1 MWNMRNYFSVQQLRN
16 NSAMNKDSWNNEFE
30 VPVKHTKIKLA
41 IAKGYANRSIE
52 NNHVKA
58 LMYIKVQ
65 ENLCMQCRVCHRASS
80 DQAINARALLS
91 FPFHFSF
98 FPVTR
103 AGLHYHMLMVT
114 GHYPKS
120 IFYKFLFGSKFG
132 NVIKPHRNIEM

>member
-65 ENLCMQCRVCHRASS
+65 ENLCM
-80 DQAINARALLS
+80 
-91 FPFHFSF
+91 
-98 FPVTR
+98 
-103 AGLHYHMLMVT
+103 
-114 GHYPKS
+114 
-120 IFYKFLFGSKFG
+120 
-132 NVIKPHRNIEM
+132 